1 MNAGGYIHPHQG
13 FFVKLEGR
21 DTASVYFS
29 PDQRDASVTGKFR
42 GGSGKVDYPL
52 VNLFAMEDNGNTD
65 VVTVEL
71 GRPEKGGALL
81 MQSLRTGNG
90 KIWCRYDGKDY
101 TIAFTQPGV
110 TELPIRFETVEDTEY
125 TLTWNTLHGEFGYMH
140 LIDNKTGADVDC
152 LATDHYR
159 FSAKTTDY
167 TSRFRLVFDYTGIDE
182 PEVPEPVEGPAHFA
196 FQTSDGIVVTGE
208 GTLQVF
214 DVTGR
219 MVTSRELRDVQT
231 TIRLPQVSNGV
242 YMLRLTDGRQSKT
255 QKMVISK

>member
-21 DTASVYFS
+21 DAASVYFS

-42 GGSGKVDYPL
+42 GVSGKVDYPL

-110 TELPIRFETVEDTEY
+110 TEVPIRFETVEDTEY
-125 TLTWNTLHGEFGYMH
+125 TLRWNTLHGDFGYMH
-140 LIDNKTGADVDC
+140 LIDNKTGADIDC
-152 LATDHYR
+152 LATDSYR
-159 FSAKTTDY
+159 FSAKKSDY
-167 TSRFRLVFDYTGIDE
+167 TSRFRLVFDYTG
-182 PEVPEPVEGPAHFA
+182 VGEGTEAAAGQDFA
-196 FQTSDGIVVTGE
+196 FMMNGELVVTGE
-208 GTLQVF
+208 GVLQVF

-219 MVTSRELRDVQT
+219 QVMSREVEGVQT
-231 TIRLPQVSNGV
+231 TVSLPAAASGV
-242 YMLRLTDGRQSKT
+242 YVLRLTNGSQSQV